1 MAWDYFFTMSAITV
15 LFFLLIYRLH
25 YGFYKID
32 LECGDKNAVKPT
44 LAEVFLGIRKKKSEE
59 KWLHFLCSFIGEQ
72 SAVGDQRRTAMSKTL
87 LIELQQASLVLF
99 NVACLYTPAFTGF
112 FSETVPRKKLK
123 NLNSLNTILENS
135 IESLKLWT
143 KFKNTNSAP

>member
-32 LECGDKNAVKPT
+32 LECGDKNAIKPT

-59 KWLHFLCSFIGEQ
+59 KWPHFLRSFTGEQ
-72 SAVGDQRRTAMSKTL
+72 SAVGDQRGKLQCLKHCSQRHNKLHEWISTSHASTL
-87 LIELQQASLVLF
+87 IS
-99 NVACLYTPAFTGF
+99 TGF
-112 FSETVPRKKLK
+112 FSETVPRIKKLK
-123 NLNSLNTILENS
+123 KLNSSNTILENS
-135 IESLKLWT
+135 
-143 KFKNTNSAP
+143 FKSPAVRN